1 MKRILKAL
9 AYVVAFYVVP
19 LAAKPTLLA
28 DPRIMFLMLVCM
40 LVLLTQPDFSLRDVR
55 RLAKSDGYSVV
66 LIMVAGGVTQI
77 APVVE
82 WAYRTNREWHAPWV
96 IVGSLMLVGGTAF
109 RIWAIKTLG
118 KFFTSTVEIQDDHQL
133 IKTGP
138 YRYMKHPSYFGAY
151 VAVIGSAVLLHAPIS
166 IGIAAVVM
174 GAAYAY
180 RIALEDRELRKHFG
194 ESAAR

>member
-9 AYVVAFYVVP
+9 AFVIAFYVIP
-19 LAAKPTLLA
+19 LVAQPALLVDA
-28 DPRIMFLMLVCM
+28 RIMFLMLVCM
-40 LVLLTQPDFSLRDVR
+40 LLLLTQPDFSLRDVR
-55 RLAKSDGYSVV
+55 RLAETDRYSVV
-66 LIMVAGGVTQI
+66 LIMAAGGITQI
-77 APVVE
+77 APVIE
-82 WAYRTNREWHAPWV
+82 WAYRTNREWNAPW
-96 IVGSLMLVGGTAF
+96 IIMGSLMLVGGTTF

-151 VAVIGSAVLLHAPIS
+151 IAVIGSAVLLRAPIS
-166 IGIAAVVM
+166 IGIAVVVM

-180 RIALEDRELRKHFG
+180 RIALENRVLRKRFG

>member
-1 MKRILKAL
+1 MRKIMKAL
-9 AYVVAFYVVP
+9 TLIVAFYVIP
-19 LAAKPTLLA
+19 LAAKPALLA
-28 DPRIMFLMLVCM
+28 DPRILFLMLVCIV
-40 LVLLTQPDFSLRDVR
+40 VLLTQPEFSLREMRKHSPTDR
-55 RLAKSDGYSVV
+55 YSVI
-66 LIMVAGGVTQI
+66 LIMIAAGITQI

-82 WAYRTNREWHAPWV
+82 WAYRTNREWSVPWV
-96 IVGSLMLVGGTAF
+96 IVGSLLLLGGTAF

-133 IKTGP
+133 MKTGP
-138 YRYMKHPSYFGAY
+138 YRFMRHPSYFGAY
-151 VAVIGSAVLLHAPIS
+151 IAVIGSAVLLHAPIS